1 MANDINFF
9 KTKDSIFLKKISSK
23 KEINQKDDSD
33 GYLIDSSEKEA
44 RRIIDSLKGKKKI
57 IAFSGGEDAL
67 NRRAIETLKIN
78 YLVSPEKGQK
88 KDTLKQRDSGLN
100 HVVAREASKKK
111 ISIVIDF
118 NEISKLKG
126 KEKAIRLEKLIQ
138 NIKICKKAKCQIKI
152 ASFAGNKEELV
163 DELSRKSLG
172 TSLGMS
178 SEQTRDGIE
187 F

>member
-1 MANDINFF
+1 M
-9 KTKDSIFLKKISSK
+9 KKRGSDKIESK
-23 KEINQKDDSD
+23 LNK
-33 GYLIDSSEKEA
+33 LIKLESEEL
-44 RRIIDSLKGKKKI
+44 R
-57 IAFSGGEDAL
+57 E
-67 NRRAIETLKIN
+67 
-78 YLVSPEKGQK
+78 
-88 KDTLKQRDSGLN
+88 LKQRQPDEEPES
-100 HVVAREASKKK
+100 SKKK